1 MKLNKIFA
9 VALAALTMTA
19 CSDDDKL
26 ELNTASGVT
35 VAMEDATF
43 TIGENVDI
51 FNVPIEVTGEANGII
66 TVTVQVKEGPANPDD
81 PEHPT
86 QPAKEDVNYIITS
99 KTVNIPAGDKTFGI
113 EIRNNWEQG
122 VINDDY
128 VFELTI
134 VDVKGATLGAQKST
148 VVTIENVDD
157 AYTMMCGKWTFTGEH
172 LFNPVGMQTYTLT
185 MKTPDPVEEAQYY
198 GHELYAFGI
207 RGQDFLYIPFT
218 FAYDEDTEEISM
230 ELIAGDLCT
239 TSLVNFTGLG
249 SCALVAATEY
259 NLSGFGENV
268 PVTVPDF
275 DHIVF
280 DPTTEFFLAVMP
292 YPALNSIEGYW
303 GGWSNM
309 TLERVK

>member
-26 ELNTASGVT
+26 ELNTASGVS

-43 TIGENVDI
+43 TIGENVDL

-99 KTVNIPAGDKTFGI
+99 KTVNIPAGSKTFGI

-157 AYTMMCGKWTFTGEH
+157 AYTMMLGNWVFTGVSQLE
-172 LFNPVGMQTYTLT
+172 PGGTETYNLS
-185 MKTPDPVEEAQYY
+185 MKTPDPVLEAEYY

-207 RGQDFLYIPFT
+207 NGYDFLYIPFS
-218 FAYDEDTEEISM
+218 FAYDEETEEITM
-230 ELIAGDLCT
+230 ELISETLCC
-239 TSLVNFTGLG
+239 TSLLKFPGLG
-249 SCALVAATEY
+249 TCAIASNTM
-259 NLSGFGENV
+259 NGPSFGPNM
-268 PVTVPDF
+268 PVTTPDF

-280 DPTTEFFLAVMP
+280 DPATEFFLAVMP
-292 YPALNSIEGYW
+292 YPALNRIAGYFA
-303 GGWSNM
+303 GWNQM

>member
-26 ELNTASGVT
+26 ELNTASGVS

-43 TIGENVDI
+43 TIGENVDL

-81 PEHPT
+81 LEHPT

-99 KTVNIPAGDKTFGI
+99 KTVNIPAGSKTFGI

-134 VDVKGATLGAQKST
+134 VDVKVASFGRRLQHDARQLGIHRCQ
-148 VVTIENVDD
+148 
-157 AYTMMCGKWTFTGEH
+157 
-172 LFNPVGMQTYTLT
+172 PV
-185 MKTPDPVEEAQYY
+185 
-198 GHELYAFGI
+198 
-207 RGQDFLYIPFT
+207 
-218 FAYDEDTEEISM
+218 
-230 ELIAGDLCT
+230 
-239 TSLVNFTGLG
+239 
-249 SCALVAATEY
+249 
-259 NLSGFGENV
+259 
-268 PVTVPDF
+268 
-275 DHIVF
+275 
-280 DPTTEFFLAVMP
+280 
-292 YPALNSIEGYW
+292 
-303 GGWSNM
+303 
-309 TLERVK
+309 

>member
-43 TIGENVDI
+43 TIGENVDM

-81 PEHPT
+81 VEHPT

-99 KTVNIPAGDKTFGI
+99 KTVNIPAGSKTFGI

-148 VVTIENVDD
+148 IVTIENVDN
-157 AYTMMCGKWTFTGEH
+157 AYTMMLGNWTF
-172 LFNPVGMQTYTLT
+172 VGRSEYEPGDMETYNIT
-185 MKTPDPVEEAQYY
+185 MKTPDPVLEADLY
-198 GHELYAFGI
+198 GKELYAFGI
-207 RGQDFLYIPFT
+207 SGYDFLYIPFS
-218 FAYDEDTEEISM
+218 FEYDEETEVISM
-230 ELIAGDLCT
+230 ELLSDHFAST
-239 TSLVNFTGLG
+239 VNQKFTGLG
-249 SCALVAATEY
+249 ECELRSNTVY
-259 NLSGFGENV
+259 GPSYGPNV

-280 DPTTEFFLAVMP
+280 DPETEFLIAVSP
-292 YPALNSIEGYW
+292 VGTSAIAGYFAAW
-303 GGWSNM
+303 YQM